1 MKKRLISLLLTVVML
16 LSLMAIPANA
26 ALVSG
31 TGTLTITP
39 NVTSVKG
46 SASAPIE
53 VIYTIKVTPPAE
65 GPVGEFHFNLKAPD
79 GMTLA
84 VAEGE
89 QGKEGYWV
97 NPDLSY
103 HKTYNK
109 NGIFE
114 TFE

>member
-16 LSLMAIPANA
+16 LSLVVVPANA

-53 VIYTIKVTPPAE
+53 VYYTIKVTPPAE
-65 GPVGEFHFNLKAPD
+65 GPVGEFHF
-79 GMTLA
+79 
-84 VAEGE
+84 
-89 QGKEGYWV
+89 
-97 NPDLSY
+97 
-103 HKTYNK
+103 
-109 NGIFE
+109 
-114 TFE
+114 TFDIPAGGSA